1 MNCPL
6 IIRIVLLT
14 AMLSTPFFA
23 VPADNYAKGV
33 RKESCKLYEL
43 ELPENW
49 ISEDPIDASGM
60 PPTRGAL
67 LYDDNGGETKCH
79 LSYQSWKF
87 FDINHIDDK
96 QSCRIGSYIL
106 PSGVKPDIKL
116 VRGMVDRQN
125 SCPASSKWIK
135 IEGGYMKSMEVRNE
149 GWKVTPKG
157 LKQLFTDDR
166 VIFVVREGREYVHRL
181 EICVPAKR
189 YRSDENYRRMVDNIW
204 KNWKLK
210 K

>member
-6 IIRIVLLT
+6 IIRILFLT
-14 AMLSTPFFA
+14 ALLSTPFFA

-67 LYDDNGGETKCH
+67 LYDDAGGETKCH
-79 LSYQSWKF
+79 LSHQSWKF
-87 FDINHIDDK
+87 FDINHIDDA
-96 QSCRIGSYIL
+96 QSCHIESYIL
-106 PSGVKPDIKL
+106 PSGAKPNIKL
-116 VRGMVDRQN
+116 VRRKACLPPQY
-125 SCPASSKWIK
+125 PSSKWIK
-135 IEGGYMKSMEVRNE
+135 IEGCYMKSMEVRNE

-166 VIFVVREGREYVHRL
+166 VILVVREGREYVHLL

-189 YRSDENYRRMVDNIW
+189 YRSDENYRRMVDSIW